1 MLLLRAEGT
10 YLRSDS
16 AASFL
21 VVPAEQSQFE
31 LSPVAAHIVDAVGS
45 PSTSAE
51 VCARLTAHFDVSL
64 EECSEAVETFVREL
78 VQMGVV
84 EEIDERASGEGGLR
98 RPYLDLLKRALVN
111 LIYPEDAMR
120 IEAARAGELEGDRHG
135 DMRRLRD
142 IRYRNPEA
150 YRTLV
155 DAKHHGDMA
164 DRMPAARLTHTM
176 IGLGGLD
183 NLERCAARVFA
194 DGVEGDFL
202 EAGVC
207 HGGASIFLR
216 ALQVAHGEHGRR
228 TWVADTFA
236 GVPAPTDPV
245 DEGLD
250 LTEDAVPWM
259 AATLEA
265 VQDNF
270 RIYRLLSDNVVFL
283 RGLFQDT
290 LPDAPVER
298 LAILRID
305 ADLYSSTRDVL
316 TVLYDRVSPGG
327 FVIVD
332 DYGAL
337 PQCRQAVDEF
347 VQERAL
353 DIDLRWVD
361 WTRVCWRKTE

>member
-1 MLLLRAEGT
+1 
-10 YLRSDS
+10 
-16 AASFL
+16 
-21 VVPAEQSQFE
+21 
-31 LSPVAAHIVDAVGS
+31 
-45 PSTSAE
+45 
-51 VCARLTAHFDVSL
+51 
-64 EECSEAVETFVREL
+64 
-78 VQMGVV
+78 
-84 EEIDERASGEGGLR
+84 
-98 RPYLDLLKRALVN
+98 
-111 LIYPEDAMR
+111 
-120 IEAARAGELEGDRHG
+120 
-135 DMRRLRD
+135 
-142 IRYRNPEA
+142 
-150 YRTLV
+150 
-155 DAKHHGDMA
+155 
-164 DRMPAARLTHTM
+164 
-176 IGLGGLD
+176 
-183 NLERCAARVFA
+183 
-194 DGVEGDFL
+194 
-202 EAGVC
+202 
-207 HGGASIFLR
+207 
-216 ALQVAHGEHGRR
+216 
-228 TWVADTFA
+228 
-236 GVPAPTDPV
+236 V